1 MQPFIRKRA
10 IATVSVMSDS
20 LSSSPVGRV
29 LAVVVDCR
37 DPWETSKFWMA
48 MVGGR
53 VDMRNA
59 DDDWVALADVP
70 KFGYLAFQRVPE
82 EKIVKNRV
90 HLDVDVNEIGVAADL
105 ALLMGA
111 TRRGDV
117 VDEVTNLFQVMED
130 PGGNE
135 FCLVERRN
143 RTSVAPLTGHPW
155 SQADVAASLRSL
167 GLGTGDVV
175 VLHSSLSSLG
185 YVVGGAQAVIDAFL
199 DVLGEGGT
207 LTMPAH
213 SSDWSDP
220 AGWVA
225 PPVPEAWW
233 PVIRDTT
240 PAFDRFATPPTQMG
254 AIAESFLM
262 RRETHR
268 SSHPRLSHMALGA
281 RADEVTALHELDE
294 GLGMASP
301 LGRLFDLDAKVVLLG
316 VGHDRNTSLHLAE
329 TVAGW
334 PGKRRVEQ
342 GGRVR
347 VGNVSRW
354 VTYSEIDYDTDDFLE
369 VGSAFE
375 ATGAVHVGTVG
386 DSTARVMSMREL
398 VEFAVAWFEVNRS

>member
-1 MQPFIRKRA
+1 M
-10 IATVSVMSDS
+10 T
-20 LSSSPVGRV
+20 
-29 LAVVVDCR
+29 
-37 DPWETSKFWMA
+37 

-82 EKIVKNRV
+82 EKMVKNRV
-90 HLDVDVNEIGVAADL
+90 HLDVDVDEIEVAVTR
-105 ALLMGA
+105 ALSMGA
-111 TRRGDV
+111 IRRGTV
-117 VDEVTNLFQVMED
+117 IDEVTNFFQIMED
-130 PGGNE
+130 PEGNE
-135 FCLVERRN
+135 FCLIERRHRN
-143 RTSVAPLTGHPW
+143 SPAPLRGHPW
-155 SQADVAASLRSL
+155 SQAEIAASLRSL

-175 VLHSSLSSLG
+175 VLHASLSSLG
-185 YVVGGAQAVIDAFL
+185 YVVGGAQAVIEAFL

-213 SSDWSDP
+213 SANWSDP
-220 AGWVA
+220 AEWVA
-225 PPVPEAWW
+225 PPVPAEWW

-268 SSHPRLSHMALGA
+268 SGHPRLSHVALGA
-281 RADEVTALHELDE
+281 RAEEVTATHELDE
-294 GLGMASP
+294 GLGMTSP

-329 TVAGW
+329 TVAEW

-342 GGRVR
+342 GARVR
-347 VGNVSRW
+347 VGGQSRW
-354 VTYSEIDYDTDDFLE
+354 VTYSETDYDTDDFLE
-369 VGSAFE
+369 VGAAFQ
-375 ATGAVHVGTVG
+375 ATGAVRVGTVG
-386 DSTARVMSMREL
+386 DAVMRVMLMREL
-398 VEFAVAWFEVNRS
+398 VEFAVVWFAANRR